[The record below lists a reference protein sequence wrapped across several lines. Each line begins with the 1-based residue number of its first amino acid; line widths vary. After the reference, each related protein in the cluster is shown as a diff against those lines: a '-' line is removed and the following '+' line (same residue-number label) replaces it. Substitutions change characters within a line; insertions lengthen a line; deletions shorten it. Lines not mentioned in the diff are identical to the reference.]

1 MVSAKFNTDIFL
13 AGVCLQT
20 LVLATLYR
28 PFSDYETSASK
39 MSPETFSLDHEANS
53 ERTDSSLAII
63 DDKVRKKLK
72 FEAPSILH
80 LNHYAFIKFG
90 IYIHASIRLS

>member
-39 MSPETFSLDHEANS
+39 MSSKTSSLDHEVNLEGRDNS
-53 ERTDSSLAII
+53 IAII
-63 DDKVRKKLK
+63 DNKVRKKLK
-72 FEAPSILH
+72 FETSKILH
-80 LNHYAFIKFG
+80 L
-90 IYIHASIRLS
+90 L